1 MVQFSMKKKKKK
13 KIKQVLY
20 LKTSSAGQWTRCFTY
35 PNYELAW
42 GKKFDKL
49 TLQLIMWLS

>member
-1 MVQFSMKKKKKK
+1 MVQFSMKKK

-49 TLQLIMWLS
+49 TLQLIMCLS